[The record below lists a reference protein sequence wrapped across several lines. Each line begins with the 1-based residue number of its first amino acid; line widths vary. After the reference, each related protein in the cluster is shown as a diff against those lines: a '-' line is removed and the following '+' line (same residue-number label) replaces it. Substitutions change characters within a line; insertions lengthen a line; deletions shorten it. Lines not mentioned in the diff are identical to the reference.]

1 MIFIARNEACLID
14 KPYYIVIKVS
24 FFEKTILVFEHTG
37 PRGSSLGNREGGT

>member
-1 MIFIARNEACLID
+1 MIFIARNEAYLVD